1 MEALRGAGK
10 LTAKPGKASDVL
22 QIGGWW
28 HRDAGG
34 RPTGS
39 WAPPVVDERYIVGF
53 LWSVLSRKWGRKLG
67 KQVVMNQVLAFGGCF
82 GAGRSA
88 PGLFAADGGLTSS
101 CLTRSGP
108 APWAGYCGWE
118 IGVLFYGLAMVRV
131 CIQSFNKHSAR
142 HIELFDQL

>member
-10 LTAKPGKASDVL
+10 LTAKPGKAPDVL

-67 KQVVMNQVLAFGGCF
+67 KQAVMNQVLAFGGCF

-101 CLTRSGP
+101 CPTRSSL
-108 APWAGYCGWE
+108 GWLLRMGDWCF
-118 IGVLFYGLAMVRV
+118 ILRSCHGSCVYSVF
-131 CIQSFNKHSAR
+131 Q
-142 HIELFDQL
+142 